1 MEKIW
6 DLMKQWL
13 EGMNVPEACLDSIER
28 MSPRERADLPIYH
41 PRHEPMQIRERSE
54 ADDPVQRRFSTE
66 GRYGRQHMELC
77 K

>member
-6 DLMKQWL
+6 DGIKRWL
-13 EGMNVPEACLDSIER
+13 LHMNVPDACVDCIER

-41 PRHEPMQIRERSE
+41 PNEEPMPVRQRSDAE
-54 ADDPVQRRFSTE
+54 PAVQRRFSPE
-66 GRYGRQHMELC
+66 GGYGRQHMEYC